1 MTATYFT
8 CRSCGGKNASTFI
21 DLGLS
26 PLANSFV
33 AMQDADT
40 TDAQYPLHAR
50 VCDQCFL
57 VQVDDVVPAADIFD
71 HNYAY
76 FSSFSDSWL
85 EHCKGFAASSA
96 KRYKL
101 GQEDLVMEIASN
113 DGYLLQYFKAN
124 GIQVLGIEPTGNT
137 AAVAIE
143 KNIPTRVEFFTEQLA
158 HQMLSEGI
166 RPSLICSANVLAHVP
181 DIGDFVR
188 GIGVMLDGDA
198 VYTVEF
204 PQLLSLIMT
213 PCLTLSTTNIS
224 LTCPYIQLNAFSILQ
239 AYVYLMLKRLL
250 RMVALCGYT
259 PA

>member
-76 FSSFSDSWL
+76 FSSFSDR
-85 EHCKGFAASSA
+85 F
-96 KRYKL
+96 L
-101 GQEDLVMEIASN
+101 GKTTNPITIELYLTEA
-113 DGYLLQYFKAN
+113 GYWMNCGN
-124 GIQVLGIEPTGNT
+124 G
-137 AAVAIE
+137 
-143 KNIPTRVEFFTEQLA
+143 RQLA
-158 HQMLSEGI
+158 VLS
-166 RPSLICSANVLAHVP
+166 
-181 DIGDFVR
+181 
-188 GIGVMLDGDA
+188 
-198 VYTVEF
+198 VES
-204 PQLLSLIMT
+204 QLGGKI
-213 PCLTLSTTNIS
+213 NI
-224 LTCPYIQLNAFSILQ
+224 
-239 AYVYLMLKRLL
+239 
-250 RMVALCGYT
+250 
-259 PA
+259 